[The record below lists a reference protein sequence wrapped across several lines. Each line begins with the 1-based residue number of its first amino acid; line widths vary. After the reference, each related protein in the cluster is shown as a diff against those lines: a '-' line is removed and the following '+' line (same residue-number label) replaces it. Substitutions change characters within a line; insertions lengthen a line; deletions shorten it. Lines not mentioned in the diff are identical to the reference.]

1 MTEIKVI
8 GDILSGKFQPTLTGN
23 RIVDAALIDH
33 FCQNLAKAVNLPTTA
48 IQAEHHWD
56 LTIAPHQLYLVD
68 DQILEVDSQLRANAN
83 VIAVAHKDLL
93 RGQIATAQHA
103 LTKQLSLHATVK

>member
-8 GDILSGKFQPTLTGN
+8 GDILSGKFQPALTGN

-33 FCQNLAKAVNLPTTA
+33 FCQNLAVALGLPQTAVH
-48 IQAEHHWD
+48 AEHHWN
-56 LTIAPHQLYLVD
+56 LTIAPEPIYLVD
-68 DQILEVDSQLRANAN
+68 DQILAVTTHLRGLNN

-93 RGQIATAQHA
+93 RGQITATQQA
-103 LTKQLSLHATVK
+103 LTNRLSLHSTAN

>member
-33 FCQNLAKAVNLPTTA
+33 FCRNLAVALGLPLSTVH
-48 IQAEHHWD
+48 AEHNWN
-56 LTIAPHQLYLVD
+56 LTTDSAQIYLID
-68 DQILEVDSQLRANAN
+68 DQILAVTDHLRGNGN

-93 RGQIATAQHA
+93 RGQVGVTQQELASR
-103 LTKQLSLHATVK
+103 LSLHSTAN

>member
-1 MTEIKVI
+1 MI

-33 FCQNLAKAVNLPTTA
+33 FCQNLAEAVNLPESA
-48 IQAEHHWD
+48 IQAEHHWN
-56 LTIAPHQLYLVD
+56 LTIAPDQLYLVD
-68 DQILEVDSQLRANAN
+68 DQILEANAQLRASAN

-93 RGQIATAQHA
+93 RGQVAT
-103 LTKQLSLHATVK
+103 TKRTLAKHLSLHSAAK